1 MKPSVRL
8 LCRYFNDFRFT
19 VPKIYFV
26 KSKGVFWPCR
36 PIARQSTQML
46 REASEEIF
54 ASVRLVLTCLD
65 KALHAQTIS
74 TCFSWNKYLLYVYG
88 FFLLLVCD
96 RGAHCQVNN
105 DAVHTITSTSSAYA
119 VENTKII
126 KEQKDVYRRYNAKE
140 GNSANKNNKNSKDIF
155 MLFVTKHQFSI
166 IVTL

>member
-8 LCRYFNDFRFT
+8 LCRYLT
-19 VPKIYFV
+19 IFV
-26 KSKGVFWPCR
+26 LLFQKYILLSERECFGRRYWLTCR

-54 ASVRLVLTCLD
+54 ASARLVLTCLD

-74 TCFSWNKYLLYVYG
+74 MCFSWNKYLLCVYG

-105 DAVHTITSTSSAYA
+105 SSMQYILLPRQARLMQSKIPRSSKNKKTSIGDIMQRKGKAQIKTIKIAKTS
-119 VENTKII
+119 
-126 KEQKDVYRRYNAKE
+126 
-140 GNSANKNNKNSKDIF
+140 
-155 MLFVTKHQFSI
+155 LCC
-166 IVTL
+166 L

>member
-8 LCRYFNDFRFT
+8 LCRYFNDFRFA

-26 KSKGVFWPCR
+26 SQRECFGRRYWLTCR

-74 TCFSWNKYLLYVYG
+74 TCFS
-88 FFLLLVCD
+88 
-96 RGAHCQVNN
+96 
-105 DAVHTITSTSSAYA
+105 
-119 VENTKII
+119 
-126 KEQKDVYRRYNAKE
+126 
-140 GNSANKNNKNSKDIF
+140 
-155 MLFVTKHQFSI
+155 
-166 IVTL
+166 

>member
-74 TCFSWNKYLLYVYG
+74 TCFSWNKYLLCVYG

-96 RGAHCQVNN
+96 GGAHCQVNN
-105 DAVHTITSTSSAYA
+105 SSMQYILLPRQARLMQSKIPRSSKNKKTSIGDIMQRKGIAQIKTIKIAKTS
-119 VENTKII
+119 
-126 KEQKDVYRRYNAKE
+126 
-140 GNSANKNNKNSKDIF
+140 
-155 MLFVTKHQFSI
+155 LCC
-166 IVTL
+166 L